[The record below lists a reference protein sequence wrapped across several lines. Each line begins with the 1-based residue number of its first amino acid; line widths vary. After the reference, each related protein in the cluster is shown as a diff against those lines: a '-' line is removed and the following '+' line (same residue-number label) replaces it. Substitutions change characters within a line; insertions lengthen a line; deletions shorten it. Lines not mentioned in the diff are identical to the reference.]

1 MFYDRNPE
9 SMRTVPRVCAAGRDS
24 VPRYPARAFFFAYFS
39 KNRPRT
45 EKSLETL
52 IPGYLGD
59 TFWAPENFPVF
70 SIFQPPQHRPHV
82 ELREPGS
89 ELRNPG
95 FPFFTGGRDSE
106 GTGVWSLG
114 SEVAGFGFPT
124 PRSIYTYSRST
135 APAAVMLFFEG
146 VRFTVLRRDVTMII
160 GIPICMIILHVFFS
174 IGLVYGVIGK
184 SRSFNDRETN
194 NGNLN

>member
-1 MFYDRNPE
+1 M
-9 SMRTVPRVCAAGRDS
+9 STTVIRKACARFPGFVLLAMTPFRGF
-24 VPRYPARAFFFAYFS
+24 VYFFTYFS
-39 KNRPRT
+39 KNRPRA

-52 IPGYLGD
+52 IPGYLGA

-124 PRSIYTYSRST
+124 PRSIYTYSRSP
-135 APAAVMLFFEG
+135 APAA
-146 VRFTVLRRDVTMII
+146 
-160 GIPICMIILHVFFS
+160 IILEKVVVKFS
-174 IGLVYGVIGK
+174 
-184 SRSFNDRETN
+184 SRWISGAR
-194 NGNLN
+194 

>member
-1 MFYDRNPE
+1 M
-9 SMRTVPRVCAAGRDS
+9 STTVIRKACARFPGFVLRAVTPFPADPR
-24 VPRYPARAFFFAYFS
+24 RAFFFAHFS

-52 IPGYLGD
+52 TGGYLAD
-59 TFWAPENFPVF
+59 IFLDPEIFPVF

-124 PRSIYTYSRST
+124 PRSIYTYSRSP
-135 APAAVMLFFEG
+135 APAAVMLIRMRMKE
-146 VRFTVLRRDVTMII
+146 
-160 GIPICMIILHVFFS
+160 
-174 IGLVYGVIGK
+174 K
-184 SRSFNDRETN
+184 AK
-194 NGNLN
+194 

>member
-1 MFYDRNPE
+1 MSTTVIRKACARFPGFVLLAVTPFPRN
-9 SMRTVPRVCAAGRDS
+9 A
-24 VPRYPARAFFFAYFS
+24 ARAFFFAYFS
-39 KNRPRT
+39 KNRPRA

-124 PRSIYTYSRST
+124 PRSIYTYSRSP
-135 APAAVMLFFEG
+135 APAAVMLAFTFF
-146 VRFTVLRRDVTMII
+146 LLL
-160 GIPICMIILHVFFS
+160 CS
-174 IGLVYGVIGK
+174 
-184 SRSFNDRETN
+184 
-194 NGNLN
+194 

>member
-1 MFYDRNPE
+1 MSTTVIRKACARFPGFVLLAVTPFPRN
-9 SMRTVPRVCAAGRDS
+9 A
-24 VPRYPARAFFFAYFS
+24 ARASFFAYFS
-39 KNRPRT
+39 KNRPRA

-124 PRSIYTYSRST
+124 PRSIYTYSRSP
-135 APAAVMLFFEG
+135 APAAVMLYLFRG
-146 VRFTVLRRDVTMII
+146 LSTKSTVSDKPHTKRVCL
-160 GIPICMIILHVFFS
+160 
-174 IGLVYGVIGK
+174 
-184 SRSFNDRETN
+184 
-194 NGNLN
+194 

>member
-1 MFYDRNPE
+1 MLVHDRNPE

-24 VPRYPARAFFFAYFS
+24 VPRYPAYPRRALFFAHFS

-52 IPGYLGD
+52 TGGYLAD
-59 TFWAPENFPVF
+59 IFLDPEIFPVF

-124 PRSIYTYSRST
+124 PRSIYTYSRSP
-135 APAAVMLFFEG
+135 APAAVMLYFDRSKNG
-146 VRFTVLRRDVTMII
+146 
-160 GIPICMIILHVFFS
+160 S
-174 IGLVYGVIGK
+174 IKL
-184 SRSFNDRETN
+184 
-194 NGNLN
+194 

>member
-1 MFYDRNPE
+1 M
-9 SMRTVPRVCAAGRDS
+9 STTVIRKACAQFPGFVLRAVTPFPADARDPR
-24 VPRYPARAFFFAYFS
+24 RAFFFAHFS
-39 KNRPRT
+39 KNRPRA

-52 IPGYLGD
+52 IPGYLED

-70 SIFQPPQHRPHV
+70 SIFQPSQHRPHL

-124 PRSIYTYSRST
+124 PRSIYTYSRSP
-135 APAAVMLFFEG
+135 APAAVMLIYTKAIDDLE
-146 VRFTVLRRDVTMII
+146 RLLELDPENAEASNAST
-160 GIPICMIILHVFFS
+160 
-174 IGLVYGVIGK
+174 
-184 SRSFNDRETN
+184 
-194 NGNLN
+194 

>member
-1 MFYDRNPE
+1 MSDNLRELVLVHDRNPE
-9 SMRTVPRVCAAGRDS
+9 SMRTVPRFCAAGRDS
-24 VPRYPARAFFFAYFS
+24 VSAAPRIGFFFAFFS
-39 KNRPRT
+39 KNRPRA

-124 PRSIYTYSRST
+124 PRSIYTYSRSP
-135 APAAVMLFFEG
+135 APAAVMVGYF
-146 VRFTVLRRDVTMII
+146 
-160 GIPICMIILHVFFS
+160 
-174 IGLVYGVIGK
+174 
-184 SRSFNDRETN
+184 
-194 NGNLN
+194 

>member
-1 MFYDRNPE
+1 MLVHDRNPE
-9 SMRTVPRVCAAGRDS
+9 SMRTVPRVCPAGGDSICADPRRD
-24 VPRYPARAFFFAYFS
+24 FFFAHFS
-39 KNRPRT
+39 KNRPRA

-52 IPGYLGD
+52 TGGYLAD
-59 TFWAPENFPVF
+59 TFLDPEIFPVF
-70 SIFQPPQHRPHV
+70 LIFQPPQHRPHV

-114 SEVAGFGFPT
+114 SEVAGFGFPI

-135 APAAVMLFFEG
+135 APAAVMLRL
-146 VRFTVLRRDVTMII
+146 VSRYN
-160 GIPICMIILHVFFS
+160 LHNQS
-174 IGLVYGVIGK
+174 
-184 SRSFNDRETN
+184 
-194 NGNLN
+194 

>member
-1 MFYDRNPE
+1 MLVHDRNPE
-9 SMRTVPRVCAAGRDS
+9 SMRTVPRVCAAGHDS
-24 VPRYPARAFFFAYFS
+24 VPADPRRDFFFAYFS
-39 KNRPRT
+39 KNRPRA

-89 ELRNPG
+89 ELPNPG

-114 SEVAGFGFPT
+114 SEVAGFGFPI
-124 PRSIYTYSRST
+124 PRSIYTYSRP
-135 APAAVMLFFEG
+135 APAAVML
-146 VRFTVLRRDVTMII
+146 
-160 GIPICMIILHVFFS
+160 
-174 IGLVYGVIGK
+174 
-184 SRSFNDRETN
+184 N
-194 NGNLN
+194 NQ

>member
-1 MFYDRNPE
+1 MLVHDRNPE
-9 SMRTVPRVCAAGRDS
+9 SMRTVPRVCAAGCDSNCADPRRD
-24 VPRYPARAFFFAYFS
+24 FFFAYFS
-39 KNRPRT
+39 KIRPRT
-45 EKSLETL
+45 GKSVSALTKT
-52 IPGYLGD
+52 YLAD
-59 TFWAPENFPVF
+59 TFLDPEIFPVF

-124 PRSIYTYSRST
+124 PRSIYTYSRSP
-135 APAAVMLFFEG
+135 APAAVMLAF
-146 VRFTVLRRDVTMII
+146 D
-160 GIPICMIILHVFFS
+160 
-174 IGLVYGVIGK
+174 
-184 SRSFNDRETN
+184 
-194 NGNLN
+194 